1 MAKEDTA
8 TEEKPPAVVET
19 PTERRGG
26 TTLTGKELIV
36 LLICVPLCI
45 AFLTVAVRVVWSA
58 TSGNPVILDN
68 AEGLIAILA
77 VLSMPF
83 TLALTEILKSFN
95 KD

>member
-1 MAKEDTA
+1 MADEQTT
-8 TEEKPPAVVET
+8 TEEKPSAPAEAS
-19 PTERRGG
+19 PERRGG

-45 AFLTVAVRVVWSA
+45 CFLTVATKVVWAA
-58 TSGNPVILDN
+58 TSGDAVILDN